1 MIKIVIADDH
11 QILIDG
17 LVKLIKE
24 ENNFSTVGTCSN
36 GLELLKLLENTDAD
50 IVITDLKMPEK
61 DGISV
66 ISEIKYNYPQL
77 KVIAFTM
84 FENETFIQNV
94 KKAGGDG
101 YVLKNSPFNE
111 IKKAIY
117 HVLSQSNFYLD
128 STLKKNIL
136 EHSVL
141 TKTEQEI
148 LNLIAK
154 GNTNAEMA
162 EIRFCSISTIE
173 KHRKNMIFKLGLKG
187 TGELLR
193 YALKNSISH

>member
-117 HVLSQSNFYLD
+117 HVLNQSNFYLD

-154 GNTNAEMA
+154 SNTNAEMA